1 MVTLG
6 SVPQYT
12 SSYALVRPS
21 PSHSAASSTRKS
33 PRFGPDVASRRGGRR
48 PWATTCS
55 GRLERVVLVDDV
67 VMRDP
72 FEWCGISRSG
82 RGNDGVPIQA
92 WLLHFNGAELRGVRH
107 ELTLIKAAGAERARP
122 PSETLTVES
131 AVALSIAESPYRSPG
146 DPSLPLSA
154 ARGEGLREA
163 RTRAPVRVSS
173 SCRRFARSDRGC
185 RAGFDG

>member
-1 MVTLG
+1 
-6 SVPQYT
+6 
-12 SSYALVRPS
+12 
-21 PSHSAASSTRKS
+21 
-33 PRFGPDVASRRGGRR
+33 
-48 PWATTCS
+48 
-55 GRLERVVLVDDV
+55 
-67 VMRDP
+67 
-72 FEWCGISRSG
+72 
-82 RGNDGVPIQA
+82 VPIQA

-185 RAGFDG
+185 RAGFAG